1 MRGFHHTAQTLLAAP
16 ASLARRE
23 WMQIVFLQVMI
34 AGSPVHPISSMRVY
48 SQTTPIATGLRP
60 CAGRSLLLLS
70 REMAAISELMD
81 VPGQIKYL
89 KRPTILNGNRSMS
102 LMPMHPIPLH
112 SLSKNVCVYENEDK
126 HDLLL
131 QSIFDY
137 GDLPLSWAS
146 PSVPLPKEREAKL

>member
-1 MRGFHHTAQTLLAAP
+1 
-16 ASLARRE
+16 
-23 WMQIVFLQVMI
+23 MQIVFLQVMI

-60 CAGRSLLLLS
+60 YAGRSLLLLC
-70 REMAAISELMD
+70 RGMVAISELMD

-89 KRPTILNGNRSMS
+89 KRLMIVNGIRSMN
-102 LMPMHPIPLH
+102 LVPMQPIPLH
-112 SLSKNVCVYENEDK
+112 FLSKNVFGCENEDK

-137 GDLPLSWAS
+137 GNLPLS
-146 PSVPLPKEREAKL
+146 